1 MKLATGMEKKVKECQ
16 EKALTI
22 ARQLGDK
29 KVQGMSNRNLG
40 TAFHSLGECQK
51 AKHYQEKALAFAI
64 QIGDTKEKK
73 QATGKE
79 KVGVTGA
86 SELLITSDTRERER
100 QTTNN

>member
-1 MKLATGMEKKVKECQ
+1 MSNGNFGTVILSLSEYQKAKECQ

-29 KVQGMSNRNLG
+29 KVQGMINRNLG

-64 QIGDTKEKK
+64 EIGDTKEK
-73 QATGKE
+73 
-79 KVGVTGA
+79 V
-86 SELLITSDTRERER
+86 
-100 QTTNN
+100 